1 MKFSTKISPVNVT
14 KYVLTYFLNEPQLFS
29 KPEGRSSAPQFLW
42 ELRYRV
48 IERTLRQR
56 ETYLN
61 SYASF
66 LKVSRIG
73 KDIVFR

>member
-1 MKFSTKISPVNVT
+1 MKFFTKISPVNVT

-42 ELRYRV
+42 ELRCRV

-61 SYASF
+61 SYVSF